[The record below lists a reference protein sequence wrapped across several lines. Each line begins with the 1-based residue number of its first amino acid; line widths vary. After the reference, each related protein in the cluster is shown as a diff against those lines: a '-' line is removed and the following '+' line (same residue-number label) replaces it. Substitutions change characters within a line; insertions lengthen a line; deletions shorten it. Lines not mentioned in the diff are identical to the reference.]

1 MRISD
6 WSSDVCSSDL
16 ELTGG
21 GLGEGFGEL
30 DFTRIFVGGDGGLH
44 VSLELGGE
52 LGRRPV
58 TRRDDDEGFHFL
70 PALLTGGADYRAF
83 LNGGMRE
90 ERILHLRRGDL
101 RSEASRGGKEW
112 CSTCR

>member
-83 LNGGMRE
+83 LNGGKNG
-90 ERILHLRRGDL
+90 I
-101 RSEASRGGKEW
+101 ASCWECACQYVSIPVFGGKYNK
-112 CSTCR
+112 TK

>member
-1 MRISD
+1 MVATPLWSD
-6 WSSDVCSSDL
+6 GRLRLQRVAL

-52 LGRRPV
+52 PGRRPV
-58 TRRDDDEGFHFL
+58 HRRDDDDGFHSL
-70 PALLTGGADYRAF
+70 PAIPPVAADYREFLTGGQQQDTQ
-83 LNGGMRE
+83 
-90 ERILHLRRGDL
+90 LHTSRVAH
-101 RSEASRGGKEW
+101 EAP
-112 CSTCR
+112 

>member
-1 MRISD
+1 MVATPLWSD
-6 WSSDVCSSDL
+6 GRLRLQRVAL

-70 PALLTGGADYRAF
+70 PALLTGGADYIGRASC
-83 LNGGMRE
+83 RE
-90 ERILHLRRGDL
+90 RV
-101 RSEASRGGKEW
+101 
-112 CSTCR
+112 CQYV